1 MGGGG
6 ISELVAHSG
15 NFSGLY
21 RINIRVQPTGA
32 GAGIRRNHSAFGEG
46 YFLAALSEA
55 ERGA

>member
-15 NFSGLY
+15 NFSGV
-21 RINIRVQPTGA
+21 RRTNIRVKSTGT
-32 GAGIRRNHSAFGEG
+32 GAGIRRDHSAFGEG